1 MMMLHPATEL
11 LPPPSSPTISSISS
25 SDFDTESTGSFFH
38 DRSTTLGTLMGVT
51 SAFPTITF
59 RTPSQRRD
67 RTPTITLGSTPNSRS
82 FVGRRRR
89 NNDTTTDL
97 AAERRRKRVKRRNWW
112 WLCSGV
118 ATKPSSLGE
127 FLEVERRFGV
137 EALFDCDAL
146 MDLNLD
152 DNRNND
158 GRMLFANGR
167 VLPPPTLPSDVD
179 ERSAS
184 SLSVEKEL
192 ETAIYKAGGIRDSNL
207 GDLQKIA
214 WARSSRTDKGV
225 HSLSTM
231 ISLKMEIPEY
241 AWTGDPNGVA
251 LANLVNTYL
260 PKNIRVFS
268 ILPSQRSF
276 DARRECNIRKYSY
289 LLPVEVIGVT
299 SNLSTSEIEHHLSD
313 FNTILNSFEG
323 EHPFHN
329 YTIRKNYRKKYSAKR
344 SPNSGRI
351 ADRRAKS
358 SIEPPQAILE
368 KNDEEESSD
377 GEEALETDETIDES
391 DANGDTLKD
400 VPIPILAKW
409 LHEPD
414 DKDRISASHFRRIF
428 QCSCGK
434 LEQLF
439 GARYVEISICG
450 ESFMLHQIRKMVGTA
465 VAVKRGLL
473 RKDIIIL
480 SLNKFSRIV
489 VPIAPSEVLFLRS
502 NNFSMRTRIG
512 TRPEIVTL
520 VESEEILKD
529 VDDFYK
535 SIMLPQVSE
544 FLDPSRPPWKEWVEL
559 LDRNTGIPDSQLD
572 EVKNAWIA
580 WKGQFR
586 SRDTIAPL

>member
-1 MMMLHPATEL
+1 MATSSLRFAFSPLIHSQNSSKL
-11 LPPPSSPTISSISS
+11 LFSIPNYQTKSIRILGFSTSSPSSDTTLETLAPPPPPSHSVNNLNPYKWEPYRKKKVVMRVGYVGTDYRGLQMQKDDSIS
-25 SDFDTESTGSFFH
+25 T
-38 DRSTTLGTLMGVT
+38 
-51 SAFPTITF
+51 
-59 RTPSQRRD
+59 
-67 RTPTITLGSTPNSRS
+67 
-82 FVGRRRR
+82 
-89 NNDTTTDL
+89 
-97 AAERRRKRVKRRNWW
+97 
-112 WLCSGV
+112 
-118 ATKPSSLGE
+118 
-127 FLEVERRFGV
+127 
-137 EALFDCDAL
+137 
-146 MDLNLD
+146 
-152 DNRNND
+152 
-158 GRMLFANGR
+158 
-167 VLPPPTLPSDVD
+167 
-179 ERSAS
+179 
-184 SLSVEKEL
+184 VEKEL

-313 FNTILNSFEG
+313 FNNILNSFEG

-329 YTIRKNYRKKYSAKR
+329 YTIRKNYRKKYSSKR

-358 SIEPPQAILE
+358 SIEPPEAILE

-473 RKDIIIL
+473 RKDVITL

-544 FLDPSRPPWKEWVEL
+544 FLDSSRPPWKEWVEL